1 MRSRI
6 WNVLASKR
14 RVFVSLG
21 IILVLGAIAFSS
33 LSQGVASATP
43 EQQLTAIPV
52 TLVPVTIGP
61 ITAIP
66 ITPVPVTY
74 TSYSV
79 KFVCGDQ
86 TNFDPEYAVTRPASY
101 ATDIN
106 IHNYHPNQTVSIR
119 KHILPL
125 VQDGRPHGRE
135 PGYMPIRASDAIT
148 LPPSTSTFD
157 DCQRIWRLLGAAPGS
172 YYVGFFEIVSTVD
185 LSIDAVYTAST
196 REGSITIESRFVRF
210 SRLSR
215 SRRSYSFARR
225 HLSSGSVPVARSI
238 AACCCIR

>member
-6 WNVLASKR
+6 WNVLAGKR
-14 RVFVSLG
+14 RILISLG
-21 IILVLGAIAFSS
+21 VMLVLGAIAFSS

-43 EQQLTAIPV
+43 DQQLTALPV

-86 TNFDPEYAVTRPASY
+86 NNPDPEYAVTRPGSY

-135 PGYMPIRASDAIT
+135 PGYMPIRASDSIT
-148 LPPSTSTFD
+148 LPPATATFD

-172 YYVGFFEIVSTVD
+172 YYVGFFEIISTVD

-196 REGSITIESRFVRF
+196 REGGITIDVERIQGKRV
-210 SRLSR
+210 
-215 SRRSYSFARR
+215 SYTTP
-225 HLSSGSVPVARSI
+225 LP
-238 AACCCIR
+238 